1 MAKTVNQ
8 AFSDFLADVVN
19 LDNVKTKTARSSRN
33 NLIDNIKSFSGNDD
47 FFVVYN
53 DKILN
58 FGSFARRT
66 KIRPLDDIDIM
77 ICFSGEGTRTYE
89 MFGDEAVIY
98 GSESDKRN
106 NLMDEGF
113 KLNSTKVINCLISKL
128 SRLNDYKKAEMHKNM
143 EAATLQLKSYEWN
156 FDIVPCFYTVQDFY
170 LIPNGKGKWKKTD
183 PRIDRDRV
191 TDLNQKFNG
200 NLLNIIRL
208 IKYWN
213 KNNSAKTIG
222 SYMLEAMILDRYDK
236 LSVSASSCCID
247 WEFRDTIKKLSSSIL
262 ESVYDPKGIQGDI
275 NNLTYDERKSVSSAM
290 MTAYEKARVATSLE
304 LSNSETSQR
313 DAINKWREVFGDK
326 FPEYD

>member
-1 MAKTVNQ
+1 MAKTVNK
-8 AFSDFLADVVN
+8 AFSDFLFDVVN
-19 LDNVKTKTARSSRN
+19 LDNEKTKTARISRN
-33 NLIDNIKSFSGNDD
+33 NLIDNIKSFSGDDD

-77 ICFSGEGTRTYE
+77 MCFSGEGTRTYE

-106 NLMDEGF
+106 NLLDEGF
-113 KLNSTKVINCLISKL
+113 KLNSTKVINCIISKL

-183 PRIDRDRV
+183 PRIDRERV
-191 TDLNQKFNG
+191 TDLNKKFNG

-247 WEFRDTIKKLSSSIL
+247 WEFKDTIEELSSSIL
-262 ESVYDPKGIQGDI
+262 KSVYDPKGIQGDI
-275 NNLTYDERKSVSSAM
+275 NNLTYNERKSVSNAM
-290 MTAYEKARVATSLE
+290 MNAYEKARVATSLE